1 LFSPRNSSHA
11 GQTVEVREKWLIAL
25 EMQIINGS
33 SAIFPKRNLMGGFFE
48 DVARWE
54 IQLWEDT

>member
-1 LFSPRNSSHA
+1 V
-11 GQTVEVREKWLIAL
+11 GEKWMIAL

-33 SAIFPKRNLMGGFFE
+33 SVIFPKRNLMGGFFE